1 MHLVLRVLCFSLL
14 IPGCLSSTGE
24 IAIGCAQWRTSAG
37 SPDICCESCH
47 PGNRLVTPCGPDP
60 KKLCVP
66 CRNETYTTDT
76 TSFSCRRCTQCV
88 GGALTLKKACTR
100 SKDTECDCKAGL
112 RCGDGHCSFCV
123 QECGKGR
130 EPLPAARS
138 CRNCPVGT
146 FSDQIHEKC
155 KPWRTSCPHPNEHI
169 VALGDAVSDS
179 KCGITNN
186 SIPQVITLPTRRGS
200 EDGTGLVWAITA
212 SCGVFIILIIL
223 FLVIIIN
230 NSKKKP
236 EKTTHNEPN
245 LIVPTPPTD
254 EPRSLIEVS
263 FHHPQ
268 QEQGSSSETLHSQDS
283 ETKLL
288 PV

>member
-14 IPGCLSSTGE
+14 IPGCLSSTG
-24 IAIGCAQWRTSAG
+24 
-37 SPDICCESCH
+37 
-47 PGNRLVTPCGPDP
+47 NRLVTPCGPDP

-66 CRNETYTTDT
+66 C
-76 TSFSCRRCTQCV
+76 
-88 GGALTLKKACTR
+88 GAQTLKKACTR

-123 QECGKGR
+123 QECGKGQ

-138 CRNCPVGT
+138 CQNCPVGT

-186 SIPQVITLPTRRGS
+186 SIPQVITLPTKRGS

-230 NSKKKP
+230 NIKKKP
-236 EKTTHNEPN
+236 EKTTRNEPN

-254 EPRSLIEVS
+254 EPRSLIDVS